1 MAPSTA
7 IHHIASLRQQSNESC
22 DKRKTGPEACFHP
35 SDWKLP
41 LTTAA
46 VSREAVAAVD
56 RLVAAGLEGNL
67 ARSSAVAAGGI
78 VHLPDVSAVLLHLA
92 CLTALGA
99 PCGLVLKSALCEE
112 FLLSCRE
119 NEILAA
125 ISAIQYPVF
134 VNH

>member
-1 MAPSTA
+1 MPSAAA
-7 IHHIASLRQQSNESC
+7 IHYIVSLRQEGTESFE
-22 DKRKTGPEACFHP
+22 KGKQALRPVSILP
-35 SDWKLP
+35 IWKLP
-41 LTTAA
+41 LTTAT

-67 ARSSAVAAGGI
+67 ARSAAVAAGGI
-78 VHLPDVSAVLLHLA
+78 IHLPDVSAVLLHLA

-99 PCGLVLKSALCEE
+99 PCGLVLKAALCEE